1 MNEKKKKT
9 RFFSP
14 ARVLVIA
21 RSTFTQLVRMK
32 IFYFL
37 APIALAFIALQFF
50 DLPYYE
56 GPEANSAVAELR
68 YHKTICLGTMMLFG
82 CLFGIVS
89 TALLIPRDIEDR
101 TLYTILCKP
110 VPRLDY
116 LVGKLLGVIAV
127 IFISMLVMDVLLMAT
142 LYFRTQSVMTEIR
155 PILAQNGYSE
165 EDIARFMAGV
175 REQGVSWTLQ
185 AGVFAHFLKATVLAG
200 VALLIST
207 FSSSTLFT
215 IATSTMVWII
225 GAAQAGARSVWE
237 ESSSMVT
244 KVLSSVLALAFPNFK
259 LFEAI
264 ADGAARVENIVLD
277 DVGKIAGLSF
287 FYVGIY
293 VVLSWFVFSDK
304 EF

>member
-1 MNEKKKKT
+1 MSAVTKH
-9 RFFSP
+9 RLFSP
-14 ARVLVIA
+14 SRVIIIA
-21 RSTFTQLVRMK
+21 KSTFTQLVRMK

-37 APIALAFIALQFF
+37 APVAVAFIALQFF

-56 GPEANSAVAELR
+56 GPETSSAIAELR

-116 LVGKLLGVIAV
+116 LAGKLLGVLAV
-127 IFISMLVMDVLLMAT
+127 IFISMLVMDLLMVVT
-142 LYFRTQSVMTEIR
+142 LHFRTEKVMASMQ
-155 PILAQNGYSE
+155 PLLKNNGYSPA
-165 EDIARFMAGV
+165 DITQFMAQV
-175 REQGVSWTLQ
+175 KAQGSSWILQ
-185 AGVFAHFLKATVLAG
+185 AGVLAHFLKAAVLSG

-207 FSSSTLFT
+207 FSTSTLFT

-225 GAAQAGARSVWE
+225 GAAQSGARVVWD
-237 ESSSMVT
+237 ESSNMVT
-244 KVLSSVLALAFPNFK
+244 KILSTIMGLAFPNFK
-259 LFEAI
+259 LYEAI
-264 ADGAARVENIVLD
+264 ADGAARLEPIFWA
-277 DVGKIAGLSF
+277 DVGKIAGLTF
-287 FYVGIY
+287 FYLGIY